1 MYCTHLRDSSCLAI
15 SSPVE
20 DSCIEWHSLT
30 HTSHSH
36 IPIHLTLTPHSLTP
50 QHTSLT
56 PQHTLLTHIP
66 HTHVLTYYIYSHTHT
81 PPSPP
86 YTHTYSHTGLWV
98 PNSLLSENQELSWVP
113 LTVIATPQSG
123 GLWNE
128 PSPQKKLYS
137 QESFS
142 LSPPEA
148 APNWRGGAMG
158 VAKLHHTTVHYK
170 QIIQWCALFRKKEIL
185 YWIVYTCLAF
195 SLPYPSTAGSAHIV
209 IWLFL
214 YTNIHNLL
222 NQFINELNYLIRH
235 TWTHRKYI
243 NMATHFLQLWL

>member
-1 MYCTHLRDSSCLAI
+1 MHVLYTPQRLKLLSNLFSSRRFLHW
-15 SSPVE
+15 VT
-20 DSCIEWHSLT
+20 LT
-30 HTSHSH
+30 HT
-36 IPIHLTLTPHSLTP
+36 HLTLTHPHTP
-50 QHTSLT
+50 HTHTSLT
-56 PQHTLLTHIP
+56 HSPAHLTHSPAHLTHSHTTHSRP
-66 HTHVLTYYIYSHTHT
+66 HILYILTY
-81 PPSPP
+81 P

-209 IWLFL
+209 IWLFV